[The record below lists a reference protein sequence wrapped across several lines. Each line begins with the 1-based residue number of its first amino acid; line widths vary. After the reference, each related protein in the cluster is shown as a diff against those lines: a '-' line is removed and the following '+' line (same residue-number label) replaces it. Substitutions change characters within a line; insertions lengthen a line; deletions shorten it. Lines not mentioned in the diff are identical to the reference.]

1 MFKIYEKYIVRK
13 FLSNFLTI
21 SLIFFSLAIVL
32 NIFEEISFFKNS
44 NSNFLTPYFLTI
56 LNAPITLFEIF
67 PFIFLLST
75 QYFFYDIFKKDEL
88 SLLKNNGLSNL
99 SIIKTLFVSS
109 FVIGLVMITL
119 YYNIASKLKYYYTD
133 IKNNFSND
141 NKYLAVVNESGL
153 WLKDETENSIAIIK
167 SENISNNFLLDV
179 IINEFDFNFKLLQ
192 TIQAKK
198 IDINEKKWVIYNPI
212 ITKNNVSNNTI
223 DKINF
228 ETSFDDDKIK
238 SLFSNF
244 STLNLLE
251 LFNLIKDYENL
262 GYSSDEIQIH
272 LFKLFSTP
280 FFYALMT
287 VLSSIIMINIKQ
299 RNSIFFNIIL
309 GIFVSVV
316 IYYLNY
322 MFVSLGNTGKI
333 PATISIFLPILFISI
348 ITIMGLVKINEK

>member
-192 TIQAKK
+192 TIQA
-198 IDINEKKWVIYNPI
+198 
-212 ITKNNVSNNTI
+212 
-223 DKINF
+223 
-228 ETSFDDDKIK
+228 
-238 SLFSNF
+238 
-244 STLNLLE
+244 
-251 LFNLIKDYENL
+251 
-262 GYSSDEIQIH
+262 
-272 LFKLFSTP
+272 
-280 FFYALMT
+280 
-287 VLSSIIMINIKQ
+287 
-299 RNSIFFNIIL
+299 
-309 GIFVSVV
+309 
-316 IYYLNY
+316 
-322 MFVSLGNTGKI
+322 
-333 PATISIFLPILFISI
+333 
-348 ITIMGLVKINEK
+348 